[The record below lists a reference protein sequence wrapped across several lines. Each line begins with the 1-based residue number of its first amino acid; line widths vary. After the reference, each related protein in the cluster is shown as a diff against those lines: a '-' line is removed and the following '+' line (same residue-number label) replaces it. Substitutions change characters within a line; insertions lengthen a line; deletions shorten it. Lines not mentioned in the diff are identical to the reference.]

1 MKVSFLYNELALI
14 FSQFLL
20 DSDAVIESKKIYNEL
35 KRKRGDFIQKVKTYF
50 ERSKSYFV

>member
-35 KRKRGDFIQKVKTYF
+35 KRKCGDFIQKVNLL
-50 ERSKSYFV
+50 